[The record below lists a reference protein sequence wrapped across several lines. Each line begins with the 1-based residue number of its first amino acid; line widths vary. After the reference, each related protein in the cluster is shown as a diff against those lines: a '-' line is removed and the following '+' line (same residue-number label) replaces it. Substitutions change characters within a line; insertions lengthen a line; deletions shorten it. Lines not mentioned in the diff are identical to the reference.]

1 MYAYCRNNAPTRID
15 IGGTEDETVYIFYTA
30 YTGEEASNGDGD
42 FSKQAEYYQ
51 QKNNTANVIMKK
63 VNTVQE
69 FVNEWNLME
78 GKIKKVYIFS
88 HGNGMSLIFKNGEG
102 ISASGKN
109 LKGESITSISSLQQ
123 KTIGSL
129 YLMSCNS
136 GHVDLF
142 VETGNNAAAAFCR
155 LGGIDDVYAFDGNM
169 SFGIFFGYAARLSF
183 KQNGFRSVYSN
194 FGLHS
199 KCGIPKGWIIYRLAT

>member
-1 MYAYCRNNAPTRID
+1 MASTLGTLNPFRYHGYVYDWETGFYYLQSRYYDPNVCRFLSADVMFSTGQGVLGHNMYAYCRNNAPTRID

-78 GKIKKVYIFS
+78 GKIKKVYILS
-88 HGNGMSLIFKNGEG
+88 WKWN
-102 ISASGKN
+102 
-109 LKGESITSISSLQQ
+109 
-123 KTIGSL
+123 
-129 YLMSCNS
+129 
-136 GHVDLF
+136 V
-142 VETGNNAAAAFCR
+142 
-155 LGGIDDVYAFDGNM
+155 ID
-169 SFGIFFGYAARLSF
+169 I
-183 KQNGFRSVYSN
+183 
-194 FGLHS
+194 
-199 KCGIPKGWIIYRLAT
+199 